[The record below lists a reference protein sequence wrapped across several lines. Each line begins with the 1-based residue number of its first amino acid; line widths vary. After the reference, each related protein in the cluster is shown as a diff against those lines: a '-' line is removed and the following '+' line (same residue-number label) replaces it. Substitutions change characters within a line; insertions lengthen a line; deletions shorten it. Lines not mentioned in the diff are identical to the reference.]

1 MALTK
6 IGKEGITGISNA
18 SNATAITIDASE
30 NVGIGTGSPGSK
42 LSVESGANANANS
55 EALTFL
61 SSVINTQD
69 NPILTTSID
78 YANYVGNLTIQG
90 STLVDADYYD
100 INSYRYGNAANGNS
114 ESRTIGYTINGYH
127 PYIRLKFEANVGN
140 IVTILAR

>member
-1 MALTK
+1 MKFPAWLPTK
-6 IGKEGITGISNA
+6 WKFILGNNLAIA
-18 SNATAITIDASE
+18 SPSAWFF
-30 NVGIGTGSPGSK
+30 PG
-42 LSVESGANANANS
+42 VH
-55 EALTFL
+55 
-61 SSVINTQD
+61 

-100 INSYRYGNAANGNS
+100 IGNVYQYGNAANGAV
-114 ESRTIGYTINGYH
+114 ESNTIGYTINGYH